1 MQTIGIISGTLVSW
15 FHDGAIERSGYD
27 TGTVQGPADG
37 GDFGAALRGG
47 CAGDRDAGED
57 RFRRVPGPLQ
67 VALRAHL
74 VHRLRARGRPGESPG
89 GPDCG
94 LSPAP
99 SVLGR

>member
-1 MQTIGIISGTLVSW
+1 MQTIGIISGALVSW
-15 FHDGAIERSGYD
+15 FHDGAIERGGYD

-37 GDFGAALRGG
+37 RNFGAALRGG
-47 CAGDRDAGED
+47 RSGYRDAGED

-74 VHRLRARGRPGESPG
+74 VHRLRAQGRPGESPG